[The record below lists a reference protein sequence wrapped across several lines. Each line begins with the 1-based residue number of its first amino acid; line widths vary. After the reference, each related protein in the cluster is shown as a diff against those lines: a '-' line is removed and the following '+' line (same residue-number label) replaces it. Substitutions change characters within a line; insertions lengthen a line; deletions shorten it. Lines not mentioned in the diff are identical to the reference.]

1 MRINKSNVQQKCKLI
16 TKSYRW
22 KGWVRRFLDVKARN
36 PQGGSASLEVAPAAK
51 RDLVHLL
58 SPLFTAGN
66 TELNECFKLL
76 SSASSSFFW
85 KWLHWTFASTEN
97 HDCRQMS
104 SQSSDPTACF
114 LSLIAPLSPKILLNG
129 LLGKGMNIEK
139 RRFLKNINKSVF
151 TFKNIKS

>member
-1 MRINKSNVQQKCKLI
+1 MQANNKKLPVERLGEALSWCEGS
-16 TKSYRW
+16 KSTR
-22 KGWVRRFLDVKARN
+22 GQRFTG
-36 PQGGSASLEVAPAAK
+36 GGSGGQE
-51 RDLVHLL
+51 RVHLL

-85 KWLHWTFASTEN
+85 KWLHRTFASTEN